1 MLGGLEPVIII
12 QLSTLSNALPINQQ
26 GPVQQNLISKIPL
39 VSQIPTLI
47 DQPPIPIYLSDKI
60 TGIFI
65 DSESKGISVN
75 TDSEAK
81 TDGTPVDVNQQAIAN
96 TVSINL
102 KARKDSL
109 ALLLLSS
116 LLDLCYDKL
125 ASKEYAITY
134 LHDSITVFRGVLH
147 DFTIEQ
153 SADTELATIK
163 IELSKGTKSPQKPNG
178 VVTLSGQVGS
188 LPGG

>member
-12 QLSTLSNALPINQQ
+12 QLSVLKPTLKDL
-26 GPVQQNLISKIPL
+26 VSKIPL
-39 VSQIPTLI
+39 VSSIPTVI
-47 DQPPIPIYLSDKI
+47 DQPPIPIYLSDQL
-60 TGIFI
+60 TGVFI
-65 DSESKGISVN
+65 DAESKSISIN

-81 TDGTPVDVNQQAIAN
+81 TDATPVDVSQQAIAN

-102 KARKDSL
+102 KAKKDSL
-109 ALLLLSS
+109 SLLLLSS

-134 LHDSITVFRGVLH
+134 LHGPITVFRGVLH
-147 DFTIEQ
+147 DFTIDQ
-153 SADTELATIK
+153 TSDTELATIK
-163 IELSKGTKSPQKPNG
+163 IELSKGTKSPVKPNG
-178 VVTLSGQVGS
+178 VPTLTGTVGV